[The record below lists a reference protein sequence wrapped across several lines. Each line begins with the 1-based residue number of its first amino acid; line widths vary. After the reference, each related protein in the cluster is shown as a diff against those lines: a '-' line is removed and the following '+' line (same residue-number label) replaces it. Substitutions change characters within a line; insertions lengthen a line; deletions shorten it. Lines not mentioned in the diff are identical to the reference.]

1 MPANANFAP
10 KSAEELLEGLLS
22 VAAGTAK
29 DQWTAIRDEMTYQ
42 LGFIAKKTAKVMAQ
56 LVAKTVTVKAA
67 DLTLHLLELNLNSAR
82 AEFEFLLYAA
92 AQKILNAVFDLV
104 KTAVKNV
111 TGVGLLF

>member
-22 VAAGTAK
+22 VAAATAK
-29 DQWTAIRDEMTYQ
+29 GQWTAIRDEMTYQ
-42 LGFIAKKTAKVMAQ
+42 LRFIAQKTAKVMAE
-56 LVAKTVTVKAA
+56 LAAKTITVKTA
-67 DLTLHLLELNLNSAR
+67 DLRLHLLELNLNSAL
-82 AEFEFLLYAA
+82 AEFEFLLYVA
-92 AQKILNAVFDLV
+92 AQKILTAVFNLV

>member
-1 MPANANFAP
+1 MPIDATFAP

-29 DQWTAIRDEMTYQ
+29 KQWTAIRDEMTYQ
-42 LGFIAKKTAKVMAQ
+42 LGFISQKTAKVMAQ
-56 LVAKTVTVKAA
+56 LAAKTITIKAA
-67 DLTLHLLELNLNSAR
+67 DLTLHLLELNLNSAL
-82 AEFEFLLYAA
+82 AEFKFLIYGA

-111 TGVGLLF
+111 TGVGLMF